1 MVINMPSAEKEVS
14 RAVGGWRQTWA
25 IAAMQREVVECLE
38 GMGCCGR
45 LLGGGRAG
53 DNEEESSFPMEA
65 NLSSLSQGCTS
76 GKLSWGRRREV
87 YGVVSM
93 VHQAGLTF
101 NLQQNGDQMV
111 AQEVY
116 RVRG

>member
-1 MVINMPSAEKEVS
+1 MAINTPSAEKEVF

-25 IAAMQREVVECLE
+25 IAAMQREVVERLE
-38 GMGCCGR
+38 GMGCCRR

-53 DNEEESSFPMEA
+53 DNEEESSFPMKA
-65 NLSSLSQGCTS
+65 TLSSLSQGCTS
-76 GKLSWGRRREV
+76 GKLSRGRRR
-87 YGVVSM
+87 GVCHDANGSPG
-93 VHQAGLTF
+93 ALTF

-111 AQEVY
+111 AQEVC